1 MSGRVIV
8 VGSVNVDLVVRAEHL
23 PAPGETVTGGTF
35 EQHHGGKGGNQAV
48 AAARLGRPT
57 LFVGAVGDDA
67 FAVEARSALASE
79 RVDTSR
85 LLTIPETATGVA
97 IIMVDDRGENLIGV
111 ASGANARLEPGMVAE
126 AIERLGPLEGDI
138 VMACHE
144 VPTASVREGLRVG
157 RAAGATTVLNPAPAP
172 GLGPD
177 DLALADVVTPNR
189 TELAMLVAAES
200 ARSGS
205 GEPPPGD
212 PVKAAVWLLQR
223 IAARGGSVP
232 AIVVTLGRAGAVI
245 VRLDDSAAGGATTIA
260 LPAPPVE
267 TIDSTGA
274 GDAFNGALAVAL
286 AEDRSLEDAVTRAVA
301 AGALATVR
309 VGAREGMPSAATL
322 RSFLGVPEPPPAPAA
337 DAPGASAGPESA
349 GPEGTSEPPA

>member
-23 PAPGETVTGGTF
+23 PSPGETVTGGVF

-48 AAARLGRPT
+48 AVARLGRPT
-57 LFVGAVGDDA
+57 LFVAAVGDDA
-67 FAVEARSALASE
+67 FASDARAALAAE
-79 RVDTSR
+79 HVDTSR
-85 LLTIPETATGVA
+85 LLTIPEAATGVA
-97 IIMVDDRGENLIGV
+97 IIMVDARGENLIGV
-111 ASGANARLEPGMVAE
+111 ASGANARLEPAMVAE
-126 AIERLGPLEGDI
+126 AIERLGPLDGDI
-138 VMACHE
+138 VMASNE
-144 VPTASVREGLRVG
+144 IPTEAVREGLRVG

-200 ARSGS
+200 ARGGS
-205 GEPPPGD
+205 HEPPPGD

-223 IAARGGSVP
+223 VAARGGSVP
-232 AIVVTLGRAGAVI
+232 AVVVTLGRAGAVI
-245 VRLDDSAAGGATTIA
+245 VRLDESAAGGVTTVA
-260 LPAPPVE
+260 RPAPTVD
-267 TIDSTGA
+267 TVDSTGA

-286 AEDRSLEDAVTRAVA
+286 AEGRSLEVAVTRAVA

-309 VGAREGMPSAATL
+309 IGAREGMPTAATL
-322 RSFLGVPEPPPAPAA
+322 RSFLGIPAPEPATIPEPTAPEPATAA
-337 DAPGASAGPESA
+337 EPGAGAD
-349 GPEGTSEPPA
+349 